1 MTQYTPLYKEQHKN
15 FGIQLDEPFA
25 FSYHWTFIPVASIEL
40 AKIFM
45 SYPVCFQKQ
54 GNTYTLGI
62 PTGIGKVNC
71 LIHPKTSKFLL
82 PYVPG
87 ILRRYPFNILSSQS
101 KEPVLCVLKSETGFA
116 LNQGK
121 AIIDETGEITKYGEE
136 LTTFIT
142 HLNKSFEEDQS
153 VCEKLAELDLFTP
166 LPINVL
172 ETETGEQHSFRDDL
186 YRIDEHKLKQL
197 SGDDLKS
204 LMSIDGFSLIYTHL
218 ISLFKLDNIGIL
230 SNAYLMARQNPTS
243 EIDNLDSFFKDDDD
257 SNISFQ

>member
-1 MTQYTPLYKEQHKN
+1 MTQYTPLYKEHHKN

-25 FSYHWTFIPVASIEL
+25 FASQWTFIPVASIEL

-54 GNTYTLGI
+54 GETYTLGI

-71 LIHPKTSKFLL
+71 LVHPKTSKFLL

-101 KEPVLCVLKSETGFA
+101 NEPVLCVLESETGFA

-121 AIIDETGEITKYGEE
+121 AIIDETGEFTEYGTE
-136 LTTFIT
+136 LSTFIA
-142 HLNKSFEEDQS
+142 HLNKSFEEDQKI
-153 VCEKLAELDLFTP
+153 CAKLAELDLFTP
-166 LPINVL
+166 LPINIL
-172 ETETGEQHSFRDDL
+172 EKETGEQHQFRDDL

-204 LMSIDGFSLIYTHL
+204 LMLIEGFALIYMHL

-230 SNAYLMARQNPTS
+230 SNAYLMAVQNSTS
-243 EIDNLDSFFKDDDD
+243 AIDNLDSFFKDDDD
-257 SNISFQ
+257 STLSFQ